1 MNSDWIWGLIGGSMI
16 GSAAAV
22 YLLGNGR
29 VMGVSGI
36 VGGLLDGSARNQSA
50 ERGFFLAGLIG
61 IPVVISI
68 VSGFSQQ
75 THITSNLTLIVLA
88 GVLVGFGTRIGNGCT
103 SGHGVCGISR
113 LSLRG
118 IVATVFYLLAG
129 GVSVIL
135 FKHMLGVI

>member
-61 IPVVISI
+61 IPAVISF

-103 SGHGVCGISR
+103 SGHGVCGMSR
-113 LSLRG
+113 LSIRSIIATCTFIG
-118 IVATVFYLLAG
+118 AGAATVLA
-129 GVSVIL
+129 
-135 FKHMLGVI
+135 MRALGAG